1 MNKYTLMIF
10 VSLVLSARASVLPFS
25 ENFDTL
31 PLGSIGTGNDWISLA
46 GTNNVQTNIS
56 AGGSQAL
63 EIRSGAV
70 QHTLSNTNGGTSV
83 WVSFQARITAAPSEA
98 PIVTNSNTS
107 VAFFVNTNLNLVVLN
122 GTNEFVLSKKMEL
135 DFWTRFDVYCD
146 YGSLTWKLNVN
157 GTNVAENLN
166 LFSTNQ
172 QIDSLVIANQSSA
185 SAYFDEL
192 VIETTD
198 DTNSNG
204 IPDWWEQH
212 HFGGITNAPSGI
224 FTNGM
229 TCEQMYI
236 AGLEPSIADDIPKLD
251 PTDRKKINWIRKTGR
266 KYDIYWSSNLTSGF
280 TFIQTATGSEFQ
292 DTATNRTERPT
303 GFYKIKVSR

>member
-1 MNKYTLMIF
+1 MNKYILLLF
-10 VSLVLSARASVLPFS
+10 GSLVLSANAAELPFS

-83 WVSFQARITAAPSEA
+83 WVSFRALITAAPSE
-98 PIVTNSNTS
+98 PPVVTNTNTS
-107 VAFFVNTNLNLVVLN
+107 VAFFVNTNLNIVVYSNQIPISLSASVQ
-122 GTNEFVLSKKMEL
+122 TNT
-135 DFWTRFDVYCD
+135 WTRFDVYCD
-146 YGSLTWKLNVN
+146 YGSLTWKLNVD
-157 GTNVAENLN
+157 GVSVASNLV

-172 QIDSLVIANQSSA
+172 QIDSLVVANQASA
-185 SAYFDEL
+185 PAYFDEL
-192 VIETTD
+192 TVETTD
-198 DTNSNG
+198 DTNKNG
-204 IPDWWEQH
+204 IPDWWEQS
-212 HFGGITNAPSGI
+212 HFGGITNAPSGV

-229 TCEQMYI
+229 TCEQMYV
-236 AGLEPSIADDIPKLD
+236 AGLAPDNPNDVLMLVQ
-251 PTDRKKINWIRKTGR
+251 TDRKKFNWNRKTGR
-266 KYDIYWSSNLTSGF
+266 KYNISWSSNLISGF

-292 DTATNRTERPT
+292 DTVTNRTERPA
-303 GFYKIKVSR
+303 GFYKVEVSR